1 MEDIIPELIKF
12 RRHLHQYPELSS
24 QEKKSSSFILESVKD
39 CHPDQIVEFDNYG
52 IAVIFKGK
60 NEGRNMLVRGDF
72 DALPIQEIND
82 FEHKSRH
89 EGVSHKCGHDGHA
102 AILYG
107 LVRYYQSNRP
117 EKGNIILLFQPGEET
132 GEGAKGIV
140 EDKKFKE
147 LNIDYALA
155 LHNLP
160 GYKKHAII
168 YKRGIFTAAANSMI
182 IKLKGKT
189 SHAGEPELG
198 RNPAMAIA
206 KIITE
211 YSQLIQPN
219 PEDKDFKLITP
230 IYATLGEKSYGVS
243 AGHGEVH
250 FTLRAWQNKVMSDLE
265 KKCEKLAK
273 EICKEHEL
281 EVDVEWI
288 QSFHANENDVE
299 VVDAIEE
306 AAKTLELEHEEKE
319 VPFKW
324 GEDFGLFTS
333 RFKGAMFGLGAGVKM
348 PALHNPDYDFPDELL
363 QTGVK
368 MFAEIQRRLS

>member
-1 MEDIIPELIKF
+1 
-12 RRHLHQYPELSS
+12 
-24 QEKKSSSFILESVKD
+24 
-39 CHPDQIVEFDNYG
+39 
-52 IAVIFKGK
+52 
-60 NEGRNMLVRGDF
+60 
-72 DALPIQEIND
+72 
-82 FEHKSRH
+82 
-89 EGVSHKCGHDGHA
+89 
-102 AILYG
+102 
-107 LVRYYQSNRP
+107 
-117 EKGNIILLFQPGEET
+117 
-132 GEGAKGIV
+132 
-140 EDKKFKE
+140 
-147 LNIDYALA
+147 
-155 LHNLP
+155 
-160 GYKKHAII
+160 
-168 YKRGIFTAAANSMI
+168 
-182 IKLKGKT
+182 
-189 SHAGEPELG
+189 
-198 RNPAMAIA
+198 
-206 KIITE
+206 
-211 YSQLIQPN
+211 
-219 PEDKDFKLITP
+219 
-230 IYATLGEKSYGVS
+230 
-243 AGHGEVH
+243 
-250 FTLRAWQNKVMSDLE
+250 MSDLE

>member
-24 QEKKSSSFILESVKD
+24 QERKSSAFILKSVKSCD
-39 CHPDQIVEFDNYG
+39 PDQIVEFDNYG

-60 NEGRNMLVRGDF
+60 IEGKNMLIRGDF
-72 DALPIQEIND
+72 DALPIEEIND
-82 FEHKSRH
+82 FEYKSKN

-107 LVRYYQSNRP
+107 LVRHYQSNRP
-117 EKGNIILLFQPGEET
+117 EKGDIILLFQPGEET

-140 EDKKFKE
+140 EDAKFKNI
-147 LNIDYALA
+147 NIDYALA

-160 GYKKHAII
+160 GYKKHSII

-198 RNPAMAIA
+198 RNPAVAIA

-211 YSQLIQPN
+211 YSQLIHPD
-219 PEDKDFKLITP
+219 PEDRDFKLITP
-230 IYATLGEKSYGVS
+230 IYATLGERSYGVS

-265 KKCEKLAK
+265 ERCEKLAK
-273 EICKEHEL
+273 EIGKAHQL

-288 QSFHANENDVE
+288 QSFHANENDTE
-299 VVDAIEE
+299 VVDAIEV
-306 AAKTLELEHEEKE
+306 AAKTLKLEHEEKE

-348 PALHNPDYDFPDELL
+348 PALHNPDYDFPDELI